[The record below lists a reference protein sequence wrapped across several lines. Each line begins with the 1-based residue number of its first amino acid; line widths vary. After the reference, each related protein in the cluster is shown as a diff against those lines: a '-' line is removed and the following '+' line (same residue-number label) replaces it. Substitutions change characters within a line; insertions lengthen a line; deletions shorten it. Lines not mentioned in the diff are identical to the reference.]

1 VRYATLGFDVKPRL
15 GLVEMVWVTAKQ
27 SNNKARGRA
36 AHPGAIRS
44 ITASTLKGLHSLEQK
59 GCQSVGGTNGTVQA
73 GRLRK
78 FPSGSFHFFVK
89 TELPWRG

>member
-1 VRYATLGFDVKPRL
+1 MDSITILTIVLGAFVGFSL
-15 GLVEMVWVTAKQ
+15 GLT
-27 SNNKARGRA
+27 GGG
-36 AHPGAIRS
+36 GAIFAVPILIYALGVPAREAVG
-44 ITASTLKGLHSLEQK
+44 ISLLT
-59 GCQSVGGTNGTVQA
+59 VGSTNGTVQA